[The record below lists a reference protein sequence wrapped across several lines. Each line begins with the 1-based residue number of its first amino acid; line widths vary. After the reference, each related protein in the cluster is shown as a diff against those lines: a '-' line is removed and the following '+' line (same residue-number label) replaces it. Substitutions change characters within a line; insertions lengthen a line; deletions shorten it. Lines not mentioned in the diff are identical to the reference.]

1 MLSGVIKM
9 NGKVVVEIDKKDRDR
24 MSELYQKLTSMKS
37 LLGIWHND
45 DLIEINEKN
54 WFQKRLSKDLKK
66 SDKEYNNLW
75 SYIVSKYNL
84 DKKNIERYYLD
95 FEECMIYLTD

>member
-1 MLSGVIKM
+1 M

-45 DLIEINEKN
+45 DLIEINEK
-54 WFQKRLSKDLKK
+54 KL
-66 SDKEYNNLW
+66 
-75 SYIVSKYNL
+75 VSK
-84 DKKNIERYYLD
+84 KTFKR
-95 FEECMIYLTD
+95 FEKVR